1 MRTILPIIILFFLSK
16 LLAAQANY
24 FQQTANYAIHVT
36 LNDSLHRLSG
46 MANIE
51 YTNHSPNTLT
61 EIYFNLWANAH
72 QNREKTAL
80 ARQMMRKGMTRLL
93 YAADKD
99 LGGFTSIDF
108 SINNQ
113 KLQWTYDK
121 NNPDIANIQLKNPL
135 KTGESVQI
143 SVPFTLKIPAS
154 ISRLGHIGQ
163 SYQMTQ
169 WFPEVA
175 VYDKNGWN
183 PMPNLMQ
190 GEFYSDFGKFDVHIT
205 LPDNYIVAATGT
217 LQNESEKE
225 FLQHQV
231 DTTNIWIK
239 NGMNTK
245 KMLPNSSKTLKTL
258 HYTAEKVHDF
268 AWFADKQFYVQ
279 RSSIP
284 QKSLENSEKNIE
296 SWAFFTDI
304 DAKLWTRATD
314 YINRSLIFYSEKVGT
329 YPYAHATAVQSALSA
344 GAGMEYPMITVIGEA
359 RNAQELDIVI
369 THEVGHNWF
378 YGILATNERVHAW
391 MDEGMNSYYEA
402 RYTRNFYG
410 SDDASH
416 FIPEFLSKPI
426 KGKSIAQL
434 LYLTQARRH
443 AEQPIETNSDD
454 LTTMNYGL
462 AAYQKPSLI
471 LRYLENYVGTEKFD
485 AIMQGFYQKWQFKHP
500 QPEDFKEHWESSLGK
515 KLDWWFE
522 DLLKTTKMLDYAI
535 SSVNE
540 NEISIKN
547 LSNIAA
553 PISISLFKKGNLLK
567 KEWIEG
573 FLGAQ
578 KIKIEVTD
586 ADMYIIDAD
595 NVSPDINRR
604 NNTWSKSGNTKL
616 PTFNLLGIWGNDH
629 KNTMGVLPILGW
641 NDYDKGQ
648 IGITLQSP
656 LFPGN
661 RFEYA
666 LAPMYAFGSKMLTGV
681 GNLTYHLYPAKGV
694 FQQIDLSL
702 AARRF
707 SYNYNENY
715 QFTDRYTKISPKI
728 NFIFRKNESNSLIS
742 NVLSYRFANVAQHY
756 GEGRNFDKK
765 IFVWKD
771 RSYYVN
777 EIAYHHQNKTIINPY
792 EIQAKIQQ
800 GEGFT
805 RITGV
810 LTSYFPIENNKKGI
824 NFRAF
829 AGFLPQ
835 FNQPKVPAAFTL
847 GGTTGFSVFQQDYM
861 LDEIMFGRNNATG
874 FLGQQI
880 FVKDAGFKTLSNIVA
895 AQTWMVSANFMARL
909 AQKNAFS
916 VQPYLDVALYPA
928 NKKTQLAYSAG
939 IAAVVVPN
947 VLEIYFPVVE
957 SKPIQ
962 ESVAYQTRPNY
973 FQRVTFLL
981 NLKSVTPQQLV
992 AQFLPK

>member
-1 MRTILPIIILFFLSK
+1 MRNFLPIISLFFFSK
-16 LLAAQANY
+16 FLAAQANY

-36 LNDSLHRLSG
+36 LNDSLHTLSG
-46 MANIE
+46 VANIE
-51 YTNHSPNTLT
+51 YTNHSPNALT

-72 QNREKTAL
+72 QSREKTAL
-80 ARQMMRKGMTRLL
+80 ARQMLRKGMTRLL
-93 YAADKD
+93 YAEDKD
-99 LGGFTSIDF
+99 LGGFTNIDF

-113 KLQWTYDK
+113 KLQWTYDT
-121 NNPDIANIQLKNPL
+121 NNPDIANIQLKNSL

-190 GEFYSDFGKFDVHIT
+190 GEFYSDFGKFDVEIT

-217 LQNESEKE
+217 LQNESEKQ
-225 FLQHQV
+225 FLQKQV
-231 DTTNIWIK
+231 DATNTWIK
-239 NGMNTK
+239 DGMKTK
-245 KMLPNSSKTLKTL
+245 RTLPPSSKTVKTL

-284 QKSLENSEKNIE
+284 QKSIENSEKNVE

-304 DAKLWTRATD
+304 DAKLWTKATD
-314 YINRSLIFYSEKVGT
+314 YINRSLTFYSEKVGA

-391 MDEGMNSYYEA
+391 MDEGINSYYEA

-416 FIPEFLSKPI
+416 FIPQFLSKSI

-434 LYLTQARRH
+434 LYLTQARH
-443 AEQPIETNSDD
+443 HTEQAIETNSDD
-454 LTTMNYGL
+454 LTSMNYGL

-485 AIMQGFYQKWQFKHP
+485 AIMQDFYQKWQFKHP
-500 QPEDFKEHWESSLGK
+500 QPDDFKEHWERSLGK
-515 KLDWWFE
+515 TLHWWFE
-522 DLLKTTKMLDYAI
+522 DLLKTTKSLDYAI
-535 SSVNE
+535 SSVKE
-540 NEISIKN
+540 NGINIKN

-553 PISISLFKKGNLLK
+553 PISISFFKKGNLLK

-573 FLGAQ
+573 FLGEQ
-578 KIKIEVTD
+578 KIKTDVTD
-586 ADMYIIDAD
+586 ADTYIIDAD

-604 NNTWSKSGNTKL
+604 NNTWSKNGNIKF
-616 PTFNLLGIWGNDH
+616 PTFDLLGTWGNDD
-629 KNTMGVLPILGW
+629 KNTIGVLPILGW
-641 NDYDKGQ
+641 NAYDKGQ
-648 IGITLQSP
+648 IGVYLQSP

-666 LAPMYAFGSKMLTGV
+666 IAPMYALGTKMLTGA
-681 GNLTYHLYPAKGV
+681 GNLTYHTYPEKGV
-694 FQQIDLSL
+694 FERIDVSFS
-702 AARRF
+702 ARRF
-707 SYNYNENY
+707 SYNYDDNY
-715 QFTDRYTKISPKI
+715 DYTDQYTKFAPKI
-728 NFIFRKNESNSLIS
+728 NFVFRKNTPTSLIDR
-742 NVLSYRFANVAQHY
+742 VLAYRFVNVAQHY

-765 IFVWKD
+765 IFAWQY

-777 EIAYHHQNKTIINPY
+777 EIAYQYNNKTITNPY
-792 EIQAKIQQ
+792 NIQAKIQQ
-800 GEGFT
+800 GEDFL
-805 RITGV
+805 RVTGI
-810 LTSYFPIENNKKGI
+810 LKSYFPIEKNKKGI

-835 FNQPKVPAAFTL
+835 FYQPKVPAAFTL

-861 LDEIMFGRNNATG
+861 LDEIMFGRNNTSG
-874 FLGQQI
+874 LWGQQI

-895 AQTWMVSANFMARL
+895 TKTWMVSANFMARL
-909 AQKNAFS
+909 SKKNAFS

-928 NKKTQLAYSAG
+928 SGKTQLAYSAG

-962 ESVAYQTRPNY
+962 ESVVYQTRPNY

-992 AQFLPK
+992 TQFLPQ